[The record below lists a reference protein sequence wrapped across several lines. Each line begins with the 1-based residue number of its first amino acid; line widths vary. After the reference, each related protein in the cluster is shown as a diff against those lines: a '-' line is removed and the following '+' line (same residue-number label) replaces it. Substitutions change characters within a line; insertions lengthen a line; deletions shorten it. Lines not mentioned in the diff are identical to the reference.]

1 MINGFLCSIIFFNFN
16 QIDRMKLLL
25 ILVTLCSSFSAV
37 SQNDLAASSDSILV
51 RNTIDKLFE
60 GMKTGDSTRVGSVF
74 SADTRMISTYFSREG
89 ELKSQEGSLQ
99 EFKMAIGAQHKE
111 VWDERISNVVIQ
123 IDDLLAQ
130 VWMDYSF
137 YLDDKLLHCGVN
149 AMQLIKSN
157 DGWRIVHLIDSR
169 RHERCE

>member
-1 MINGFLCSIIFFNFN
+1 
-16 QIDRMKLLL
+16 MKLLL

-89 ELKSQEGSLQ
+89 ELKS
-99 EFKMAIGAQHKE
+99 
-111 VWDERISNVVIQ
+111 
-123 IDDLLAQ
+123 
-130 VWMDYSF
+130 
-137 YLDDKLLHCGVN
+137 
-149 AMQLIKSN
+149 
-157 DGWRIVHLIDSR
+157 
-169 RHERCE
+169 